1 MKRLQKTDPSE
12 TLSSL
17 RCMLLRLVLGCLL
30 SAHQLFGG
38 YAPYALGFTAAMGGG
53 YGGLSAMAGTLAGAA
68 LFMDFNRALRLGA
81 VSVLIFS
88 ANSSF
93 AGTKAA
99 RHPLFLPVMS
109 AILTASVELI
119 YLINGDA
126 DLVEVTEGISAMVL
140 AGLAAYSFP
149 RTLTLPR
156 TPRETFADIAL
167 LAAVF
172 GSLTEIVFPGNIS
185 LGRLLLGALTM
196 TLAYRSSI
204 STAAAGGLG
213 LGLLLDLRCGGRSL
227 FFTGA
232 YGLGALFLSSRRESG
247 RLIAGILFNLV
258 VVFFLYPAASTLRVP
273 IIEETL
279 LSTLLYLVIPTE
291 QAGRR
296 IAVLADK
303 ELPRSPAE
311 RLRRQLE
318 QTALAFRE
326 LAESFPRCSSAEE
339 SPSILFDRAAEN
351 TCRSCGL
358 NDVCWKREYESTL
371 SACNDAAAKI
381 LRRGMA
387 EGADFPAYFSSRCPH
402 FPDFLDAVNS
412 ELSAFLL
419 RQQYRLRLRQARS
432 SARGQYLQLSDL
444 LARTAEDLTLRAIPA
459 VRARPLAYE
468 VGTSLRPKRGEAV
481 SGDSCL
487 FFESDSGRMLYLL
500 LSDGMGCGR
509 DAQAESSTAVRLLE
523 RFLRSDVP
531 AEAALQTLNAAFS
544 LRSEEGGGFTTID
557 LLAVDLYTAEAVL
570 YKYGAAP
577 SFLRQDGQVRRISG
591 ASLPAGLEPA
601 VDSPDIT
608 RLHLG
613 SGATLLMTSDGI
625 SETETDRWM
634 QQLLQQ
640 CGGQNPRALAAL
652 FMVDSLSH
660 GGEQDDCTVMV
671 LSIAGGDVEV

>member
-1 MKRLQKTDPSE
+1 MKRLQKSDPSE
-12 TLSSL
+12 TLTSL
-17 RCMLLRLVLGCLL
+17 RCMLLRLILACLL

-53 YGGLSAMAGTLAGAA
+53 YSGLSAMAGTLAGAA

-81 VSVLIFS
+81 ASVLIFS

-93 AGTKAA
+93 AGTRVA

-109 AILTASVELI
+109 SLLTASVEVI
-119 YLINGDA
+119 YLINGEA
-126 DLVEVTEGISAMVL
+126 NLVEATEGITAMVL

-149 RTLTLPR
+149 RTFALPK

-167 LAAVF
+167 LAAIF
-172 GSLTEIVFPGNIS
+172 GSLTEIVFPGNIA

-196 TLAYRSSI
+196 LLAYRCPL

-213 LGLLLDLRCGGRSL
+213 LGLLLDFRCGGRSL

-232 YGLGALFLSSRRESG
+232 YGLASFFLASRKESG
-247 RLIAGILFNLV
+247 KLIAGILFDLV
-258 VVFFLYPAASTLRVP
+258 VVFFLWPSASTLHIP

-279 LSTLLYLVIPTE
+279 LSTLLYLLIPAE
-291 QAGRR
+291 RAGKR
-296 IAVLADK
+296 LSL
-303 ELPRSPAE
+303 LPEGNTPRTPAE

-326 LAESFPRCSSAEE
+326 LAESFPRNSAAEE
-339 SPSILFDRAAEN
+339 SPSVLFDRAAEN

-358 NDVCWKREYESTL
+358 NDVCWKKEYESTL
-371 SACNDAAAKI
+371 SACNDAAPKI
-381 LRRGMA
+381 LRRGIA
-387 EGADFPAYFSSRCPH
+387 EGSDFPAYFSSRCPR
-402 FPDFLDAVNS
+402 FPDFLDAVND
-412 ELSAFLL
+412 ELSSLLL

-481 SGDSCL
+481 SGDSCV

-523 RFLRSDVP
+523 RFLRADVP

-608 RLHLG
+608 RLHLHG
-613 SGATLLMTSDGI
+613 GAVLVMTSDGL

-640 CGGQNPRALAAL
+640 CGRPNPRALAAL

-671 LSIAGGDVEV
+671 LSVEGGDAEV

>member
-17 RCMLLRLVLGCLL
+17 RGMLLRLLLGCLL

-53 YGGLSAMAGTLAGAA
+53 YNGLSALAGTLAGAA

-81 VSVLIFS
+81 ASVLIFS

-93 AGTKAA
+93 AGTRAA
-99 RHPLFLPVMS
+99 RHPLFLPVMTS
-109 AILTASVELI
+109 LLTASVEVI
-119 YLINGDA
+119 YLINGEA
-126 DLVEVTEGISAMVL
+126 NLVEATEGVSAMVL

-149 RTLTLPR
+149 RRLTLPE
-156 TPRETFADIAL
+156 TPRESFADIAL

-172 GSLTEIVFPGNIS
+172 GGLTEVVFPGNIS
-185 LGRLLLGALTM
+185 LGRLLLGTLTM
-196 TLAYRSSI
+196 VLAYRSSLG
-204 STAAAGGLG
+204 TAAASGLG
-213 LGLLLDLRCGGRSL
+213 LGLLLDLRQGGQSL

-232 YGLGALFLSSRRESG
+232 YGLASLFLSSRKENG
-247 RLIAGILFNLV
+247 RLIAGILFNLI
-258 VVFFLYPAASTLRVP
+258 VVFFLWPAASVLRLP

-279 LSTLLYLVIPTE
+279 LSTALYLLLPTE
-291 QAGRR
+291 RAGKRLP
-296 IAVLADK
+296 LADASA
-303 ELPRSPAE
+303 PRTPAE
-311 RLRRQLE
+311 RLRSQLE

-326 LAESFPRCSSAEE
+326 LAESFPRCSAAEE
-339 SPSILFDRAAEN
+339 SPSVLFDRAAEN

-358 NDVCWKREYESTL
+358 NDICWKREYESTL

-387 EGADFPAYFSSRCPH
+387 EGVDFPSYFSSRCPH

-412 ELSAFLL
+412 ELSAYLL

-459 VRARPLAYE
+459 VRRRPLAYE
-468 VGTSLRPKRGEAV
+468 VGTSLRPRRGETV
-481 SGDSCL
+481 SGDSSL

-509 DAQAESSTAVRLLE
+509 DAQAESSTAVRLLQ
-523 RFLRSDVP
+523 RFLRADVP

-577 SFLRQDGQVRRISG
+577 SFLCQNGQVRRISG

-601 VDSPDIT
+601 VDSPDVT
-608 RLHLG
+608 RLHLQG
-613 SGATLLMTSDGI
+613 GATLVMTSDGI
-625 SETETDRWM
+625 SEPEGKPWM
-634 QQLLQQ
+634 QKLLQQ
-640 CGGQNPRALAAL
+640 SGGQNPRALAAL
-652 FMVDSLSH
+652 FMVDSLSY

-671 LSIAGGDVEV
+671 LSVAGGDTEV